1 MKTTVNFSTFQTA
14 FEQLRPNNFSYEGLT
29 ALFDYFEQYEAE
41 TDEELELDVIAICCE
56 YSEYTLHDIARD
68 YGYMDSFDLADDE
81 KLTLEK
87 ALSFLDD
94 NTQVVGVT
102 GQGTI
107 VFRQF

>member
-1 MKTTVNFSTFQTA
+1 MKQTVNFSTFQTA

-29 ALFDYFEQYEAE
+29 ALFDYFEQYEAD
-41 TDEELELDVIAICCE
+41 TGEELELDVIAICCE
-56 YSEYTLHDIARD
+56 YSEYTLYEIASD
-68 YGYMDSFDLADDE
+68 YGYINSFDLSDDE

-94 NTQVVGVT
+94 NTHVVGVT
-102 GQGTI
+102 SQNTI